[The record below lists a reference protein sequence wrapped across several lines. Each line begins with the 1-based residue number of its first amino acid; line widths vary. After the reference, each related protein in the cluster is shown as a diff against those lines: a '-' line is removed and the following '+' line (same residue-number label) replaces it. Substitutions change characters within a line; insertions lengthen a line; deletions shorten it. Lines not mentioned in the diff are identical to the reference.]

1 MIITNINIL
10 GDPDSNMHFPE
21 SVRAVGEW
29 RIAHWIEHVNMQR
42 STKRDFSQGRRKC
55 LKSSKY
61 LDPLVS
67 IREPEIPDID
77 HENLFFNFL

>member
-10 GDPDSNMHFPE
+10 GDPDSNVHFAA

-29 RIAHWIEHVNMQR
+29 RIPHWIEHVNMER
-42 STKRDFSQGRRKC
+42 VTKGDFSQGRRKG

-61 LDPLVS
+61 
-67 IREPEIPDID
+67 
-77 HENLFFNFL
+77 